1 MKDIYIRNKFNKKIS
16 NEVKEEIGNIKCLN
30 SFKFN
35 DVNSYQ
41 FLTKDGF
48 YKLRFAF
55 DFCEE
60 DLEFLENIKDSINSF
75 DFEKL
80 IYLCDT
86 YEFRFFKVFDYISRN
101 VVIDCNNFKK
111 IYSIFME
118 LLKKGE
124 TVNSISL
131 AIFVLSFFDFNQTID
146 FCKNVLCKD
155 IDYLEISS
163 FVLKNYNVED
173 NYTYFDLFKY
183 VYKNV
188 NTTELLDRLNKIY
201 SNSYRKFIVSFYLF
215 NIKNLNLFDLND
227 FDFKIL
233 LRYISNCRKSLN
245 NISDRFLFED
255 KFNEF
260 KNISEDLN
268 LVLNKMRDIIKER
281 FLNYENLDMEFICL
295 NINLF
300 DDLKENYLG
309 EGFLNFIFIKLTEA
323 LYDRNFREV
332 KQIIMIYNQLH
343 INIGEKISKIFNKE
357 YSSVEFG
364 KFILRA
370 FRDYEYFT
378 FIISELEERFY
389 LTKLVND
396 FDFRIIL
403 FRSLCIVYKDF
414 NFEIVGSNF
423 LNITMDY
430 QEFYDE
436 SSSYINFIVQKILE
450 RS

>member
-16 NEVKEEIGNIKCLN
+16 NEVKEEIENIKYLK
-30 SFKFN
+30 SFKFK
-35 DVNSYQ
+35 DVNSDQ
-41 FLTKDGF
+41 SLIKDGF
-48 YKLRFAF
+48 CRLKFAF

-60 DLEFLENIKDSINSF
+60 DLEFLENIKVSINSF

-80 IYLCDT
+80 IYLCDS

-131 AIFVLSFFDFNQTID
+131 AIFVLSFFDFNQIID

-188 NTTELLDRLNKIY
+188 NITELLDRLNKIY

-215 NIKNLNLFDLND
+215 NIKDLNLCDLND

-260 KNISEDLN
+260 KNINEDLN
-268 LVLNKMRDIIKER
+268 LVLNKMRHIIKER
-281 FLNYENLDMEFICL
+281 FLNYENLDMEFIYL

-300 DDLKENYLG
+300 NDLKEDYLG
-309 EGFLNFIFIKLTEA
+309 DEFLNFIFIKLTEA
-323 LYDRNFREV
+323 LYNRNFREV
-332 KQIIMIYNQLH
+332 KQIIIIYNQLH
-343 INIGEKISKIFNKE
+343 INISQKISEIFNKE

-364 KFILRA
+364 KFILRV
-370 FRDYEYFT
+370 FRDYEYVT
-378 FIISELEERFY
+378 SIISELEKRFY

-396 FDFRIIL
+396 FEFRRIL

-414 NFEIVGSNF
+414 NSEIVGSNF
-423 LNITMDY
+423 LNIIMDY

-436 SSSYINFIVQKILE
+436 SSSYINFITQKILE

>member
-1 MKDIYIRNKFNKKIS
+1 MKNIYIRNKFNQKIS
-16 NEVKEEIGNIKCLN
+16 NEVKQEIESIKYLK
-30 SFKFN
+30 SFKFK
-35 DVNSYQ
+35 DLNSDQ
-41 FLTKDGF
+41 SLIKDSF
-48 YKLRFAF
+48 YRLKFVF
-55 DFCEE
+55 DFYEE
-60 DLEFLENIKDSINSF
+60 DREFLENIKSSINNF

-80 IYLCDT
+80 IYLCDS

-101 VVIDCNNFKK
+101 VVIDCNNFNK

-131 AIFVLSFFDFNQTID
+131 AIFVLSVFDFNQIIN
-146 FCKNVLCKD
+146 FCKNALLKD

-163 FVLKNYNVED
+163 FILKNYNIED
-173 NYTYFDLFKY
+173 SYTYFDLFKY

-188 NTTELLDRLNKIY
+188 NTTELIDRLNKIY

-215 NIKNLNLFDLND
+215 NVKDLNLRDLND

-233 LRYISNCRKSLN
+233 LKYVLTYRKSLSN
-245 NISDRFLFED
+245 VRDRFLFVD

-260 KNISEDLN
+260 KNINEDLS
-268 LVLNKMRDIIKER
+268 LVLKEMRDLVKER

-295 NINLF
+295 NISLL
-300 DDLKENYLG
+300 DDLKGNYLG
-309 EGFLNFIFIKLTEA
+309 DGFLNFIFIKLTEA

-332 KQIIMIYNQLH
+332 KQIIIIYNQLH
-343 INIGEKISKIFNKE
+343 INISEKILGIFNKE
-357 YSSVEFG
+357 YSSLEFG

-378 FIISELEERFY
+378 SIISELEKRFY

-396 FDFRIIL
+396 FEFRIIL

-423 LNITMDY
+423 LNIIMDY

-436 SSSYINFIVQKILE
+436 SSSYINFIAQKILE

>member
-16 NEVKEEIGNIKCLN
+16 NEVKEEIENIKYLK
-30 SFKFN
+30 SFKFEN
-35 DVNSYQ
+35 VNSIQ
-41 FLTKDGF
+41 FLIKDGF
-48 YKLRFAF
+48 YRLKFAF
-55 DFCEE
+55 DFHEE
-60 DLEFLENIKDSINSF
+60 DLEFLENIKTSINSF

-80 IYLCDT
+80 IYLCDS

-131 AIFVLSFFDFNQTID
+131 AIFVLSVFDFNQIID
-146 FCKNVLCKD
+146 FCKNVLCRY

-163 FVLKNYNVED
+163 FILKNYNVED

-188 NTTELLDRLNKIY
+188 NITELLDGLNKIY

-215 NIKNLNLFDLND
+215 NIKDLNLRDLND

-233 LRYISNCRKSLN
+233 LRYVSNCRKSLN

-260 KNISEDLN
+260 KNINEDLN
-268 LVLNKMRDIIKER
+268 LVLNKMRDIVKER
-281 FLNYENLDMEFICL
+281 FLNYENFDMEFIYL

-300 DDLKENYLG
+300 DDLKEIYLG
-309 EGFLNFIFIKLTEA
+309 NEFLNFIFVKLTGS

-332 KQIIMIYNQLH
+332 KQIIMVYNQLH
-343 INIGEKISKIFNKE
+343 INISEKISEIFNKE

-364 KFILRA
+364 KFILRS

-378 FIISELEERFY
+378 SIISELEKRFY

-396 FDFRIIL
+396 FEFRIIL

-414 NFEIVGSNF
+414 NFEIVGSSF
-423 LNITMDY
+423 LNIIMDY

-436 SSSYINFIVQKILE
+436 SSSYINFIAQKILE